1 MKKTGLI
8 SKISFFLLPI
18 FFFYLLSFAF
28 TDSENAEYSGVSAKL
43 RAVQAGKSKLPSRS
57 FEGEENET
65 SPFWLEDSVES
76 ESVQTNPLP
85 LRSAFKTEST
95 DRVLASGSD
104 FRLSHFLINLPP
116 PIS

>member
-1 MKKTGLI
+1 MKRTGWTRYCAR
-8 SKISFFLLPI
+8 FLLPV
-18 FFFYLLSFAF
+18 FFLYLFSFTF
-28 TDSENAEYSGVSAKL
+28 TDSENAEYSGVSSKL

-65 SPFWLEDSVES
+65 SPFWLEDTVES
-76 ESVQTNPLP
+76 ETAKTESLP
-85 LRSAFKTEST
+85 VRSEFKTESA
-95 DRVLASGSD
+95 DLILAIGSD

>member
-1 MKKTGLI
+1 MKQTGWI
-8 SKISFFLLPI
+8 RNCARFLLPV
-18 FFFYLLSFAF
+18 FFLYLLSFTF
-28 TDSENAEYSGVSAKL
+28 TDCENAEYSGVSAKL
-43 RAVQAGKSKLPSRS
+43 GAVQAGKSKLPSRS

-76 ESVQTNPLP
+76 ETAKAEYLP
-85 LRSAFKTEST
+85 IQSEFKNESADPTLET
-95 DRVLASGSD
+95 GSD